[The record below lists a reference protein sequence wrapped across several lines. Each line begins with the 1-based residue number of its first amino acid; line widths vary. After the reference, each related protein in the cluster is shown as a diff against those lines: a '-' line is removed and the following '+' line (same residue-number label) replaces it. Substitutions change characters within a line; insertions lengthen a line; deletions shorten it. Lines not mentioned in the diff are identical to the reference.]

1 MEHLFKIAIIFAITV
16 SICYT
21 NELFETKLTTNLV
34 FVFFAL
40 GAVCLQFV
48 SQLFRN
54 LQNSRGDKEPKLYP
68 NG

>member
-16 SICYT
+16 IICYT
-21 NELFETKLTTNLV
+21 NELFETKLTTNSV
-34 FVFFAL
+34 FVFFAF

-54 LQNSRGDKEPKLYP
+54 LQNNRGDTEPILYP